1 MPGPPSDDAANIRKW
16 AARAWLEMES
26 AGVLPLPPNFELWYQ
41 HVCGSNPELSRNIAA
56 LLKKASPISP
66 ADLEA
71 LQAQFLA
78 AQIEADDVAERANA
92 IQQAAQG
99 IVDQI
104 AGNGEQLRQYGAAL
118 TTWSAKLA
126 QDQTLETL
134 AQAVT
139 TLSAETARASERNR
153 ELERQLSASTARI
166 ARLKDN
172 MQDLKRAATTDMLT
186 GLYNRRAFSARLR
199 RALLDVKTD
208 GSAVSL
214 LMIDVDHFKRVNDT
228 CGHATGDLCLR
239 LIGRVLSENV
249 KGRDTAAR
257 YGGEEF
263 AVLLLRADL
272 KAATTVA
279 NQLRVTLEGQPLTK
293 KRAGDDGVKIT
304 VSIGVAQ
311 FRSDE
316 TAAALLARAD
326 AALYQAKDLG
336 RNRVCA
342 AQ

>member
-1 MPGPPSDDAANIRKW
+1 MPGLPADDPGNIRRW

-26 AGVLPLPPNFELWYQ
+26 AGVLPLPANFDLWYQ
-41 HVCGSNPELSRNIAA
+41 HVSGSNPELSRQIAA
-56 LLKKASPISP
+56 ILKKASTISA
-66 ADLEA
+66 ADLEELHA
-71 LQAQFLA
+71 KFLPV
-78 AQIEADDVAERANA
+78 QIEADDVADRAGA
-92 IQQAAQG
+92 IQQAAQNV
-99 IVDQI
+99 VDQI
-104 AGNGEQLRQYGAAL
+104 AGNGEHLRQYGATL

-126 QDQTLETL
+126 QEQTLETL
-134 AQAVT
+134 SHAVA

-166 ARLKDN
+166 GRLKDS
-172 MQDLKRAATTDMLT
+172 MQDLKRAATTDVLT
-186 GLYNRRAFSARLR
+186 GLCNRRAFGARLR

-208 GSAVSL
+208 GCAVSL

-228 CGHATGDLCLR
+228 YGHATGDLLLR
-239 LIGRVLSENV
+239 LIGRVLCESV

-279 NQLRVTLEGQPLTK
+279 NQLRMTLEGQQLSK
-293 KRAGDDGVKIT
+293 KRSAEDAIRIT
-304 VSIGVAQ
+304 VSVGVAQ

-326 AALYQAKDLG
+326 AALYQAKELG